1 VAGLPRP
8 ISTPH
13 EEVNVVKLSPFLLF
27 EGNCAEAMHF
37 YQSCLGG
44 HLEVTLL
51 RDTPMGEQAPPS
63 LHDKVA
69 YAYLSSGSIE
79 ISATDW
85 QHQTRLPH
93 QGNTVGLYVSGG
105 TDEDLKEIFD
115 KLAVGA
121 DPEVLDELREMPFG
135 SYGHLA
141 DRYGVHWFFRGERS
155 FTSS

>member
-1 VAGLPRP
+1 MNLC
-8 ISTPH
+8 
-13 EEVNVVKLSPFLLF
+13 PFLLF
-27 EGNCAEAMHF
+27 EGNCAEAMTF

-44 HLEVTLL
+44 ELEMTFV
-51 RDTPMGEQAPPS
+51 RDTPMKDQAPES

-69 YAYLSSGSIE
+69 YAHLASGSVE

-85 QHQTRLPH
+85 QHPTRLPR
-93 QGNTVGLYVSGG
+93 QGNTVGLYLTAGASA
-105 TDEDLKEIFD
+105 DLQQVFD

-121 DPEVLDELREMPFG
+121 DRNLLDELRDMPFG

-155 FTSS
+155 TSS